1 MFDRRTAMLG
11 AAGLAVLGAT
21 RVGAQGRSHTVQMIT
36 RSSDSGGMA
45 MEFSPRLLRVASGDS
60 VTFVPSHPGHNCL
73 STPGM
78 IPAGA
83 QAWRGQIGQPVT
95 VTFTEP
101 GYYGYHCL
109 PHRSL
114 GMVGLVI
121 VDGGGRD
128 TNLQSA
134 RSIQHPGK
142 AKAAWEE
149 IWAEALG

>member
-1 MFDRRTAMLG
+1 MT
-11 AAGLAVLGAT
+11 
-21 RVGAQGRSHTVQMIT
+21 
-36 RSSDSGGMA
+36 

-60 VTFVPSHPGHNCL
+60 VTVVPTNPGHNCV

-78 IPAGA
+78 IPLGA

-95 VTFTEP
+95 VTFGQP

-109 PHRSL
+109 PHRGL

-121 VDGGGRD
+121 VEVAGRD

-134 RSIQHPGK
+134 RSVIHPGT
-142 AKAAWEE
+142 AKAVWEA
-149 IWAEALG
+149 IWSEAPG

>member
-21 RVGAQGRSHTVQMIT
+21 RTAAQGHSHTVEMIT
-36 RSSDSGGMA
+36 GDTGNGGMN
-45 MEFSPRLLRVASGDS
+45 MMFSPRILRIASGDS
-60 VTFVPSHPGHNCL
+60 VTFVPSNPGHNCL

-78 IPAGA
+78 IPTGA

-134 RSIQHPGK
+134 RSVPHPGK